1 MTRADAQQRISEL
14 REQIHHHDYLYYAEA
29 RPEISDAE
37 YDALMGELRDLEGAF
52 PDLVP
57 PDSPTQR
64 VAGQPVDAFRP
75 VAHRAAMLSLDNA
88 TSPDDLREFEA
99 RLGRALPG
107 TRPAYVCEPKIDG
120 LGIALLYERG
130 RFVRG
135 ATRGDGRVG
144 EDITAN
150 LKTIRSLPTLL
161 RGALGGVPELEV
173 RGEVFMPRADF
184 DQLNP
189 GLQESGEGTFA
200 NPRNAAAGA
209 VRQKDPA
216 VTARRPL
223 DIFLYHVSEG
233 RELGFRTYWDT
244 AAALRERGFQTKP
257 RTEPCATL
265 DAVIDYC
272 PRLEADPYGPGYHA
286 DGAAV
291 KVDSLAQQWRLG
303 STTHHPRWAIAFKF
317 AA

>member
-1 MTRADAQQRISEL
+1 MTRADALQRISEL
-14 REQIHHHDYLYYAEA
+14 REQIHHHDYLYYTEA

-37 YDALMGELRDLEGAF
+37 YDALMRELRELEAAF
-52 PDLVP
+52 PDLVT

-107 TRPAYVCEPKIDG
+107 TRLAYVCEPKIDG

-135 ATRGDGRVG
+135 ATRG
-144 EDITAN
+144 
-150 LKTIRSLPTLL
+150 
-161 RGALGGVPELEV
+161 
-173 RGEVFMPRADF
+173 EVFMPRADF
-184 DQLNP
+184 EQLNR

-233 RELGFRTYWDT
+233 RE
-244 AAALRERGFQTKP
+244 
-257 RTEPCATL
+257 
-265 DAVIDYC
+265 
-272 PRLEADPYGPGYHA
+272 
-286 DGAAV
+286 
-291 KVDSLAQQWRLG
+291 
-303 STTHHPRWAIAFKF
+303 
-317 AA
+317 

>member
-1 MTRADAQQRISEL
+1 MTKPADAAERIEAL
-14 REQIHHHDYLYYAEA
+14 REAIHRHNYLYYVED
-29 RPEISDAE
+29 RPEIADAE
-37 YDALMGELRDLEGAF
+37 YDRLLRELRGLEEAH
-52 PDLVP
+52 PELIT
-57 PDSPTQR
+57 PDSPTQGVGGR
-64 VAGQPVDAFRP
+64 VGAAFAPVEHL
-75 VAHRAAMLSLDNA
+75 VAMLSLDNA
-88 TSPDDLREFEA
+88 MSPEALREFEA
-99 RLGRALPG
+99 RVRRALPQA
-107 TRPAYVCEPKIDG
+107 TLDFVCEPKIDG
-120 LGIALLYERG
+120 LGVALLYERG
-130 RFVRG
+130 RFMRG

-184 DQLNP
+184 EQLNR

-244 AAALRERGFQTKP
+244 VAALREAGFKTNP

-265 DAVIDYC
+265 DAVID
-272 PRLEADPYGPGYHA
+272 
-286 DGAAV
+286 
-291 KVDSLAQQWRLG
+291 
-303 STTHHPRWAIAFKF
+303 
-317 AA
+317 